1 MRFRNSAGQ
10 KREFEMKILRS
21 LASAFLMYSKI
32 PMPKVEWRE
41 ENRRYAL
48 CFFPLVGA
56 VVGAVFW
63 LWRRLC
69 ERLCIGIFL
78 NSAVSVAIPILITG
92 GIHLDGFCDVSD
104 AVSAYAQREK
114 RLEILNDPHIGAFAA
129 IKLCVYFLLQFALLC
144 EVGGARADAV
154 IAVGFVLSRA
164 ISGLCAVTFKNA
176 KNSGALFAFSNPAHK
191 KITVGTLVFVIIACV
206 AAMLIFGGVTGIFAV
221 FGAGLTFVFYR
232 HFSYKNFGGIT
243 GDLAGWFLQIC
254 ELSMLIF
261 VELAKIFSEVAAF

>member
-1 MRFRNSAGQ
+1 
-10 KREFEMKILRS
+10 MKILRS
-21 LASAFLMYSKI
+21 LASAFLMYSRI

-56 VVGAVFW
+56 VVGAVFF

-69 ERLCIGIFL
+69 KRLCIGIFL

-104 AVSAYAQREK
+104 AVSAHAEREK
-114 RLEILNDPHIGAFAA
+114 RLEILSDPHIGAFAA
-129 IKLCVYFLLQFALLC
+129 IKLCVYFLLQFALFF
-144 EVGGARADAV
+144 EVGGVRADAV

-164 ISGLCAVTFKNA
+164 LSGLCAVTFKNA
-176 KNSGALFAFSNPAHK
+176 KNSGSLFAFSNPAHK
-191 KITVGTLVFVIIACV
+191 KITLGTLAFVIAAC
-206 AAMLIFGGVTGIFAV
+206 AAGMAVFGGVTGIFAV
-221 FGAGLTFVFYR
+221 VGAGLALVFYR
-232 HFSYKNFGGIT
+232 FFSYKNFGGIT

-254 ELSMLIF
+254 EISMLIF
-261 VELAKIFSEVAAF
+261 AELAKIFLEVTAF